1 MVSNNQNLNDI
12 FTMYNI
18 DNTIEMDKQ
27 RAACIIQRWFRRKLS
42 KVACTISHQS
52 FISDYEIVL
61 DKQVYNANELYR
73 NLMYS
78 TKVPHSRR
86 ELTQDELELI
96 DAKRDPCVSLCKP
109 GWSSSSFTRTQPV
122 VTFLLDKD
130 AIINATCSQ
139 GRHTPIPN

>member
-1 MVSNNQNLNDI
+1 
-12 FTMYNI
+12 
-18 DNTIEMDKQ
+18 MDKQ
-27 RAACIIQRWFRRKLS
+27 RAACIIQRWFRRRLS
-42 KVACTISHQS
+42 KVTCTISHQS

-61 DKQVYNANELYR
+61 DKQVYNANELFR

-109 GWSSSSFTRTQPV
+109 ALSSSSSTRIRPV
-122 VTFLLDKD
+122 MTFVLNKN
-130 AIINATCSQ
+130 AILNATCLQ
-139 GRHTPIPN
+139 ERHTPLPN